1 MVSATPTSTVSNS
14 PAASLP
20 QVKSAPVLRGGPVA
34 RAVWL
39 VCGLLL
45 CAIGILCFL
54 EARLGLPPWDVLHQG
69 IARHTPLSF
78 GAANEVV
85 GLVVLATAWTL
96 GARVWIGTISNAVL
110 IGLFIILLQPL
121 HAVQALSEWPLVPRI
136 GLIVVGLMCFGVG
149 TAFYIGA
156 NLGAGP
162 RDSLMLVGSRRTGI
176 RIGAMRAML
185 EISVLLV
192 GYLLGGT
199 VGLGTLAFAALI
211 GPSVEASFW
220 LVTRI
225 RLT

>member
-1 MVSATPTSTVSNS
+1 
-14 PAASLP
+14 
-20 QVKSAPVLRGGPVA
+20 VKSAPVLRGGPVA

-39 VCGLLL
+39 VSGLFL
-45 CAIGILCFL
+45 CAVGILCFL

-69 IARHTPLSF
+69 IARRTPLSF

-85 GLVVLATAWTL
+85 GLIVLVVAWSL
-96 GARVWIGTISNAVL
+96 GARVWIGTVSNAVL
-110 IGLFIILLQPL
+110 IGGFIILLQPL
-121 HAVQALSEWPLVPRI
+121 HAVQSLSDWPLGARI
-136 GLIVVGLMCFGVG
+136 GLLALGLVCFGVG
-149 TAFYIGA
+149 SAFYIGA

-176 RIGAMRAML
+176 RIGAVRAML

-192 GYLLGGT
+192 GFLLGGT
-199 VGLGTLAFAALI
+199 VGLGTLTFAALI

>member
-1 MVSATPTSTVSNS
+1 
-14 PAASLP
+14 
-20 QVKSAPVLRGGPVA
+20 VKSAPVLRGGPAA

-39 VCGLLL
+39 VSGLFL
-45 CAIGILCFL
+45 CAVGILCFL

-78 GAANEVV
+78 GAANEAV
-85 GLVVLATAWTL
+85 GVVVLALAWAL
-96 GARVWIGTISNAVL
+96 GARIWIGTVSNAVL
-110 IGLFIILLQPL
+110 IGLFIILLQPR
-121 HAVQALSEWPLVPRI
+121 HFVQSLAGWPLGPRI
-136 GLIVVGLMCFGVG
+136 ALIVVGLLCFGVG

-176 RIGAMRAML
+176 RIGAMRAMI
-185 EISVLLV
+185 EISVLLF
-192 GYLLGGT
+192 GFLLGGK
-199 VGLGTLAFAALI
+199 VGVGTLAFAALI

-225 RLT
+225 HLV

>member
-1 MVSATPTSTVSNS
+1 
-14 PAASLP
+14 
-20 QVKSAPVLRGGPVA
+20 LRGGLGA

-39 VCGLLL
+39 VSGLFL
-45 CAIGILCFL
+45 CAVGILCFL
-54 EARLGLPPWDVLHQG
+54 EARFGLPPWDVLHQG
-69 IARHTPLSF
+69 IAKHTPLSF

-85 GLVVLATAWTL
+85 GLIVLVVAWAL

-110 IGLFIILLQPL
+110 IGFFIILLQPL
-121 HAVQALSEWPLVPRI
+121 HAVHALSEWPLVPRI
-136 GLIVVGLMCFGVG
+136 GLLMVGLVCFGVG
-149 TAFYIGA
+149 SALYIGA
-156 NLGAGP
+156 SLGAGP

-176 RIGAMRAML
+176 RIGAVRAML

-192 GYLLGGT
+192 GFLLGGT
-199 VGLGTLAFAALI
+199 VGVGTVVFAALI

>member
-1 MVSATPTSTVSNS
+1 
-14 PAASLP
+14 
-20 QVKSAPVLRGGPVA
+20 LRGGPVA

-39 VCGLLL
+39 VSGLFL
-45 CAIGILCFL
+45 CAVGILCFL
-54 EARLGLPPWDVLHQG
+54 EASVGLPPWDVLHQG

-85 GLVVLATAWTL
+85 GLIVIAFAWAL

-110 IGLFIILLQPL
+110 IGLFIIVLQPL
-121 HAVQALSEWPLVPRI
+121 HVVQEPAGWPLLPRI
-136 GLIVVGLMCFGVG
+136 GLLVVGLLCFGIG
-149 TAFYIGA
+149 SAFYIGA

-162 RDSLMLVGSRRTGI
+162 RDSLMLVSSRRTGI
-176 RIGAMRAML
+176 RIGATRAML

-192 GYLLGGT
+192 GFLLGGK
-199 VGLGTLAFAALI
+199 VGVGTLAFAALI

-225 RLT
+225 HFT

>member
-1 MVSATPTSTVSNS
+1 
-14 PAASLP
+14 
-20 QVKSAPVLRGGPVA
+20 VKSAPVLRGGPVA

-39 VCGLLL
+39 VSGLFL

-85 GLVVLATAWTL
+85 GLIVLTIAWAL

-121 HAVQALSEWPLVPRI
+121 HAVQELSEWPLVPRI
-136 GLIVVGLMCFGVG
+136 GLLVVGLMCFGVG

-176 RIGAMRAML
+176 RIGAVRAML

-192 GYLLGGT
+192 GFLLGGT
-199 VGLGTLAFAALI
+199 VGVGTLAFAALI

-220 LVTRI
+220 LVTRA